1 MADFFRGFGHA
12 FLGLIGF
19 GQYVDPMGDLNS
31 ELSTANQNLA
41 KIVNTGTQASLIAQ
55 EGFDTTLQQYLKNKF
70 GEIQES
76 MNYYNIIS
84 SNNQA
89 QDNYFLLCGAILI
102 FMIIIFILF
111 K

>member
-1 MADFFRGFGHA
+1 MADFFKGFGHA
-12 FLGLIGF
+12 CLSLVGI

-31 ELSTANQNLA
+31 ELSTANQNLVN
-41 KIVNTGTQASLIAQ
+41 IVNTGTLASLKAQ
-55 EGFDTTLQQYLKNKF
+55 EGFDTTLQEYLKDKF

-76 MNYYNIIS
+76 MNYYNILS

-89 QDNYFLLCGAILI
+89 QDNYFLLCGGILI